1 MIDTNDD
8 DANTREVLAGLRAQ
22 LAAAERER
30 ETLNAEVMRVRA
42 ELDALKLALER
53 ISQAWRYVVKQLA

>member
-1 MIDTNDD
+1 MTGSEEDD
-8 DANTREVLAGLRAQ
+8 VHTREVLAGLRVQ

-53 ISQAWRYVVKQLA
+53 ISQAWRYVVKQLS